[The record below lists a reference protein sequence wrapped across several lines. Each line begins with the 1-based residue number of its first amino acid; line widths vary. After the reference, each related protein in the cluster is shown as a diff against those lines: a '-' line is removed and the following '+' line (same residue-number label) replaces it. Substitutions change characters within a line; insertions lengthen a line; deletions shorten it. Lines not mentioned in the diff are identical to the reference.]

1 MSRLDLTLVTLAVLY
16 PACLPDPDFGTDS
29 ATGSGSGTASTG
41 DASASTTGGVDSST
55 GASTPTTSGSGSGT
69 TSTGPDA
76 TTTTGS
82 DTSTST
88 SGGFLTP
95 TCSGLLGD
103 GKPWGRCPCDPGFE
117 CRVTDGGSV
126 CVAACDAP
134 PCEFPGCL
142 HGTCSASQCVW
153 PCGSDADC
161 LIDGTSCDLAA
172 SPPICTYA

>member
-1 MSRLDLTLVTLAVLY
+1 VSRLDLTLVTLAVLC
-16 PACLPDPDFGTDS
+16 PACLPEPDFGTDS

-41 DASASTTGGVDSST
+41 DASASTTSGVDSST
-55 GASTPTTSGSGSGT
+55 GAPTPTTSGSGSGT
-69 TSTGPDA
+69 TSTGAADA
-76 TTTTGS
+76 
-82 DTSTST
+82 STSIT
-88 SGGFLTP
+88 DGGAITP

-126 CVAACDAP
+126 CVAACDAT
-134 PCEFPGCL
+134 PCEFPGCFN
-142 HGTCSASQCVW
+142 GTCDADQCVW